1 MEHLYQRRGFCAI
14 VLFYNQSFQVKFTFL
29 SASEYI
35 GRLDNLCGGG
45 WCLWGWGGV
54 RKSDIQN
61 GHIWI
66 YRVSSGSYLSH
77 CAYRDVMEAG
87 DRAWGRLVATQRNRL
102 LWNPV
107 LWNVKNLGLIFCG
120 PYSIWPG
127 GQAIISNSLSK
138 TQPLL
143 SFSHST
149 IMNIYFQYIWWL
161 VFYCSYC

>member
-1 MEHLYQRRGFCAI
+1 MEHLYQRRGFCEI

-102 LWNPV
+102 FWNPV

-149 IMNIYFQYIWWL
+149 IMNIYLQYIWWL